1 MSLFLVTHGNIH
13 LLCNVCYV
21 YCHHQMVHPSP
32 FFFFPFFLTSY
43 WVSVFFFFFL
53 PYQTNA
59 DGGSVCVS
67 VCFVCVSLSS
77 SSLAAALRSRSRLW
91 DRWEVNKVWDRSESQ
106 SDSLTAAVNTWVI
119 SSADQTHTHTHRVTT
134 YTVSQRLY
142 YIYIFI
148 YPAFQDN
155 CDTL

>member
-43 WVSVFFFFFL
+43 WVSVFFCFFFTL
-53 PYQTNA
+53 PNKRRWWICLCLCVFCLCL
-59 DGGSVCVS
+59 SVVLFS
-67 VCFVCVSLSS
+67 GSS
-77 SSLAAALRSRSRLW
+77 SEVSEPTVRQMRSKQSMRPEREPV
-91 DRWEVNKVWDRSESQ
+91 RQ
-106 SDSLTAAVNTWVI
+106 SDRCSKHVGHLLCRP
-119 SSADQTHTHTHRVTT
+119 DTHTHRVTT

-148 YPAFQDN
+148 YPVFQDN